1 MSSPILQPIVSG
13 VCGLCLLTSLTI
25 SSSQPVSSVMIGKV
39 DLSTPTADAAKMHLI
54 MGNPSNAT
62 ADPERTDNYLILKR
76 GYVLAYNSK
85 QGIPNWVSW
94 QLNRSWMGDS
104 GRTDNWSVDPTLPKN
119 MKRVSPNSY
128 KGSSYDRGHMTPSDD
143 RTISTK
149 INSET
154 FVMTNIL
161 PQAPDNN
168 RGAWVELE
176 KYSRELVKE
185 GKELYIIAGGVG
197 KKGELKGSK
206 VSIPARVWKVIV
218 VLERPDLGISGVSVN
233 TRTIAVDM
241 PNENG
246 ISPDWQKYKT
256 SIDKLEANTGYNF
269 LSNVPDS
276 IQAEIESKIDGESSI
291 FGFKNLISIGILAL
305 VGAIAAFGLY
315 KFRYRL
321 LKFLG
326 IA

>member
-1 MSSPILQPIVSG
+1 MSSLILQPIVSG
-13 VCGLCLLTSLTI
+13 VCGLFLLTSLAI
-25 SSSQPVSSVMIGKV
+25 ANSQSVSSVAIAKV
-39 DLSTPTADAAKMHLI
+39 DLPSPTADTAKVHLI

-62 ADPERTDNYLILKR
+62 TDPERTDNYLLLKR
-76 GYVLAYNSK
+76 GYALSYNSK

-104 GRTDNWSVDPTLPKN
+104 GRTDNWSVDPTLPKK

-143 RTISTK
+143 RTSSTK

-168 RGAWVELE
+168 RGTWVELE

-197 KKGELKGSK
+197 KRGELKGSR

-218 VLERPDLGISGVSVN
+218 VLERPGLGISGVSAN
-233 TRTIAVDM
+233 TRTIAVDI
-241 PNENG
+241 PNEND

-256 SIDKLEANTGYNF
+256 SIDKLEADTGYDF
-269 LSNVPDS
+269 LSAVPSS
-276 IQAEIESKIDGESSI
+276 IQAEIESKIDGELPGDNLKNIIWLGI
-291 FGFKNLISIGILAL
+291 FGLFA
-305 VGAIAAFGLY
+305 AIAAFSIY

-326 IA
+326 FA

>member
-1 MSSPILQPIVSG
+1 MSSLILQPIVSA
-13 VCGLCLLTSLTI
+13 VCGLCLLTSLPI
-25 SSSQPVSSVMIGKV
+25 SSSQAASSVLIAKV
-39 DLSTPTADAAKMHLI
+39 DLSSPTADVAKVHLI

-76 GYVLAYNSK
+76 GYVLSYNSK

-94 QLNRSWMGDS
+94 QLNRSWMGNS

-119 MKRVSPNSY
+119 MQRVSPNSY

-168 RGAWVELE
+168 RGTWVELE
-176 KYSRELVKE
+176 KYSRELAKE

-197 KKGELKGSK
+197 KKGELKDSK
-206 VSIPARVWKVIV
+206 ISIPARVWKVIV
-218 VLERPDLGISGVSVN
+218 VLERPDLGISGVSAN

-256 SIDKLEANTGYNF
+256 SIDKLEVDTGYNF
-269 LSNVPDS
+269 LSNVPDA

-291 FGFKNLISIGILAL
+291 FSFKNIIGIGIFILF
-305 VGAIAAFGLY
+305 GAIAVFAMY